1 VDYRGVDGLFRKYR
15 VALIDGQPFLCHLAI
30 SKHWMIHYL
39 NAGMSESAEKRAE
52 EAQAMATFD
61 DTFARRH
68 AAALG
73 AVQDRMGLDYLV
85 LDCGETRDGRLLL
98 FEADQCMVVHAM
110 DSSDLFPYKAPQ
122 MRKVFDAFARMLK
135 ARASRSANGTARAG
149 MRA

>member
-1 VDYRGVDGLFRKYR
+1 
-15 VALIDGQPFLCHLAI
+15 
-30 SKHWMIHYL
+30 
-39 NAGMSESAEKRAE
+39 
-52 EAQAMATFD
+52 
-61 DTFARRH
+61 
-68 AAALG
+68 
-73 AVQDRMGLDYLV
+73 MGLDYLV